1 MFATYTVAAK
11 TYTRRGVKIKY
22 HKLFG
27 TEGSDTTVS
36 VCLCLD
42 LKSLSCS
49 RV

>member
-1 MFATYTVAAK
+1 MYTMYTEK
-11 TYTRRGVKIKY
+11 TITRGRLNKIKY

-27 TEGSDTTVS
+27 TEGSDTAVS

-42 LKSLSCS
+42 LKSRSCS